1 MLFGVSTT
9 KHLLEHAKATVK
21 TYVLEIRT
29 NDYISMT
36 EELKKL
42 GYLKCLQEFED
53 CLRDGFTNKNIA
65 RNQHIIERRQTRM
78 KTQF

>member
-29 NDYISMT
+29 NDYISMA

-42 GYLKCLQEFED
+42 GYLKCL
-53 CLRDGFTNKNIA
+53 
-65 RNQHIIERRQTRM
+65 
-78 KTQF
+78 